1 MTPSP
6 PSSPSPGGAGQIILH
21 EPDLWGDHR
30 RQGSHLPPWERLEET
45 VVTGAGGGEGR
56 AFFPSSHRSMKPW
69 PFGDFGEPV
78 VPKGCG
84 RLFSEGTGGGTEKG
98 KSRGP
103 GSVPVTFRPLPAT
116 GRNTC

>member
-1 MTPSP
+1 MTLSP

-30 RQGSHLPPWERLEET
+30 RQGSHLPPWEWLEAT

-103 GSVPVTFRPLPAT
+103 GSVPVTCRPLPAT
-116 GRNTC
+116 GRC